1 MTTPATPATTAS
13 GLAAPFVLKLTASGE
28 TLQDIET
35 TLERILSLIKDGY
48 DGGDGRYGAAREF
61 SWGLT
66 ENLPV

>member
-1 MTTPATPATTAS
+1 MDHKVTPPNDS
-13 GLAAPFVLKLTASGE
+13 NLGAPFALTLTASGE

-48 DGGDGRYGAAREF
+48 DGGDGRYGTAREF

-66 ENLPV
+66 ENLPI